1 MADHHVSGFIYALCG
16 ATLFSLKPVLIKLA
30 YAHGID
36 TVTLLTLRM
45 MIALPFYIAV
55 GLWVFLRRQHCTIG
69 FKKNLVPT
77 ALIGVLG
84 YYLAS
89 YLDMLGLTLITA
101 QLERLILFTY
111 PTMVVVLGAIFFQQ
125 PVSHKIWIALLLTYT
140 GVACIVAHDM
150 SGLESKV
157 IDGSALVLVS
167 ALCFALF
174 MLQSKSQ
181 INQIGSR
188 LFTSIAMSAASI
200 AIISHFSLT
209 QSFEQLMVSTDVLL
223 IVFGIAV
230 ISTVVPSFLI
240 SAAIN
245 SIGPGQT
252 SLIGSVGPMI
262 TAMLAV
268 SVLGEEF
275 TLYHAIGMALVI
287 AGVAQLRT
295 KRGQLKE
302 QKLRA

>member
-1 MADHHVSGFIYALCG
+1 MADHRVSGFIYALCG

-45 MIALPFYIAV
+45 MIALPFYVAV
-55 GLWVFLRRQHCTIG
+55 GLWMFLRRQYSTIS

-111 PTMVVVLGAIFFQQ
+111 PTMVVVLGAVFFHQ
-125 PVSHKIWIALLLTYT
+125 PVSHKIWIALLLTYA
-140 GVACIVAHDM
+140 GVASIVAHDM

-157 IDGSALVLVS
+157 IAGSALVLVS

-174 MLQSKSQ
+174 MLLSKSQ
-181 INQIGSR
+181 IKQIGSR

-209 QSFEQLMVSTDVLL
+209 QSFEQLAVSTDVLL
-223 IVFGIAV
+223 IVIGIAV

-245 SIGPGQT
+245 TIGPGQT

-268 SVLGEEF
+268 SVLGEAF
-275 TLYHAIGMALVI
+275 TLYHAIGMVLVI
-287 AGVAQLRT
+287 TGVAQLRT